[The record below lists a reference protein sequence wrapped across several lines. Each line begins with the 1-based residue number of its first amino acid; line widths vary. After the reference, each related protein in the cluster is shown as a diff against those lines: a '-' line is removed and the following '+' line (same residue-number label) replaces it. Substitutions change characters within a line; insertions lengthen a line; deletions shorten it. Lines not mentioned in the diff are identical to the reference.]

1 MIELKNVARS
11 YKSGHTEEWV
21 LRRIGLTIR
30 EEDFVT
36 IMGPSG
42 AGKSSL
48 LDILALLD
56 DGWKGE
62 YRFGDIAVRTLNRR
76 QRSDRIGG
84 QVSDIPDR
92 CIGAKSMKSHS
103 SRSVVLRL
111 QAVAAILLV
120 QVSLAFAAAPPQS
133 QSAPQNSTASQPA
146 PEAPAPAAVP
156 ASPGTAAASP
166 PTLARQMQQSRL
178 EAGTPQR
185 PFHVELPHSHSP
197 LAPYKPSEAPPLDLT
212 NSPRLQNLIRDGK
225 LYISLRDAI
234 ALAIENNL
242 DLAWF
247 RYNFPIAQTD
257 YARTKAGGSVNGVD
271 TGIVQSST
279 EGGFAG
285 SNTGTAG
292 AGSGS
297 AAAGAGGLVTSTL
310 GAGTAVASF
319 DPYLNFKGF
328 ADHDVTEEGNAFQ
341 NGVLIF
347 KQNTIEALANFSQN
361 FPMGT
366 ALTVNFDG
374 QRFANNSP
382 YEAVNPTLYSN
393 FQVILT
399 QQLLAGFGISTN
411 ERYMH
416 IAKKN
421 LRITDLAFRA
431 QVIATITQVENI
443 YWDLVNAYQDE
454 QVKERSLA
462 FAQRTLDDD
471 RKQLQLQAIPALQVS
486 RDESDVAASE
496 GDLTVSRA
504 TLRLNELLIENAL
517 TKTDDAAIDEMPV
530 VPLDRAGPPDANASR
545 SIDDLIAEAE
555 KNRPD
560 VTQDELAMQ
569 VAEMSLK
576 SIRSELLPSL
586 NVYGFYEGAGI
597 AGPKNPNC
605 GLGTVE
611 CTSDLPTG
619 FGSMFQN
626 TFNYS
631 SPEYQFGMNL
641 SINLRNRVAKA
652 DQFRASLEFRQRQIA
667 FEEQKKS
674 IRFDVRN
681 SLFAFQQAQARV
693 DAATKSR
700 DLAQH
705 TFDVTQQE
713 QQLGA
718 RSSSDTLAAEHDLSI
733 AESLLVAAQTAS
745 EKAKVDIDRATG
757 ETLDQT
763 GVSIDDAKMGVVSHQ
778 PY

>member
-1 MIELKNVARS
+1 M
-11 YKSGHTEEWV
+11 
-21 LRRIGLTIR
+21 
-30 EEDFVT
+30 
-36 IMGPSG
+36 
-42 AGKSSL
+42 
-48 LDILALLD
+48 
-56 DGWKGE
+56 
-62 YRFGDIAVRTLNRR
+62 
-76 QRSDRIGG
+76 
-84 QVSDIPDR
+84 QVN
-92 CIGAKSMKSHS
+92 
-103 SRSVVLRL
+103 L
-111 QAVAAILLV
+111 AVAAE
-120 QVSLAFAAAPPQS
+120 PPQTQPAPANS
-133 QSAPQNSTASQPA
+133 QAQPA
-146 PEAPAPAAVP
+146 PEAPAPATNGVP
-156 ASPGTAAASP
+156 APP
-166 PTLARQMQQSRL
+166 PTLAQQMQQTQL
-178 EAGTPQR
+178 EAITPQR
-185 PFHVELPHSHSP
+185 PFHVDLPHSHNP
-197 LAPYKPSEAPPLDLT
+197 LAPYRPSDAPPLDLT
-212 NSPRLQNLIRDGK
+212 NSPRLENLIRDGK
-225 LYISLRDAI
+225 LYISMRDAI

-242 DLAWF
+242 DLAYF

-257 YARTKAGGSVNGVD
+257 YARTKAGGSVNGVN

-279 EGGFAG
+279 QGGFAA
-285 SNTGTAG
+285 SNTGSAG
-292 AGSGS
+292 ASSGS

-310 GAGTAVASF
+310 GAGTAVSSF

-328 ADHDVTEEGNAFQ
+328 GDHDVTEEGNAFQ
-341 NGVLIF
+341 NGVPIF

-366 ALTVNFDG
+366 GLTVNYEG

-382 YEAVNPTLYSN
+382 HEAINPTLYSN

-421 LRITDLAFRA
+421 LQITDLAFRA

-462 FAQRTLDDD
+462 FAQRTLQDDQ
-471 RKQLQLQAIPALQVS
+471 KQLQLQAIPAMQVDK
-486 RDESDVAASE
+486 DESDVATSE

-504 TLRLNELLIENAL
+504 TLRLNELLIKNAL

-530 VPLDRAGPPDANASR
+530 VPIDRAGPPDPNASK
-545 SIDDLIAEAE
+545 SIDDLIADAE

-560 VTQDELAMQ
+560 VTQEELAMQ

-576 SIRSELLPSL
+576 SIRSELLPTL
-586 NVYGFYEGAGI
+586 NVYGFYAGAGI
-597 AGPKNPNC
+597 AGPANPNC
-605 GLGTVE
+605 NLGAAE
-611 CTSDLPTG
+611 CASDLPTG

-652 DQFRASLEFRQRQIA
+652 DQFRASLEFRQRQIT

-681 SLFAFQQAQARV
+681 SLFALQQAQARV
-693 DAATKSR
+693 DAATKAR

-713 QQLGA
+713 RQLGA
-718 RSSSDTLAAEHDLSI
+718 KSSSDTLAAEHDLSI

-757 ETLDQT
+757 ETLQQT

-778 PY
+778 P

>member
-1 MIELKNVARS
+1 MNFRAS
-11 YKSGHTEEWV
+11 NS
-21 LRRIGLTIR
+21 
-30 EEDFVT
+30 
-36 IMGPSG
+36 
-42 AGKSSL
+42 A
-48 LDILALLD
+48 
-56 DGWKGE
+56 
-62 YRFGDIAVRTLNRR
+62 
-76 QRSDRIGG
+76 
-84 QVSDIPDR
+84 
-92 CIGAKSMKSHS
+92 
-103 SRSVVLRL
+103 VLRL
-111 QAVAAILLV
+111 QAIAAILL
-120 QVSLAFAAAPPQS
+120 LHLNMAFAVEPQQAPAAPDNPQ
-133 QSAPQNSTASQPA
+133 ATQPA
-146 PEAPAPAAVP
+146 PEAPTPASNGAAVP
-156 ASPGTAAASP
+156 P
-166 PTLARQMQQSRL
+166 PTLAQQMQQTQQQ
-178 EAGTPQR
+178 AIAPQR
-185 PFHVELPHSHSP
+185 PFHIDLPHSHNP
-197 LAPYKPSEAPPLDLT
+197 LAPYIPSEAPALDLT

-225 LYISLRDAI
+225 LYISLHDAI

-242 DLAWF
+242 DLAYF

-257 YARTKAGGSVNGVD
+257 YARTKAGGSVNGVN

-279 EGGFAG
+279 QGGFSGGG
-285 SNTGTAG
+285 SSSAG
-292 AGSGS
+292 ASSGS
-297 AAAGAGGLVTSTL
+297 AAGAGGLVTSTL

-328 ADHDVTEEGNAFQ
+328 ADHDVTQEGNAFQ
-341 NGVLIF
+341 NGVPIF
-347 KQNTIEALANFSQN
+347 KQNTIEALANYSQN
-361 FPMGT
+361 FPLGT
-366 ALTVNFDG
+366 GITVNYEG

-382 YEAVNPTLYSN
+382 YEAINPTLYSN
-393 FQVILT
+393 FQFILS

-421 LRITDLAFRA
+421 LQITDLAFRA

-454 QVKERSLA
+454 LVKERSLT
-462 FAQRTLDDD
+462 FAQRTLQDDQ
-471 RKQLQLQAIPALQVS
+471 KQLELRAIPAMQVDK
-486 RDESDVAASE
+486 DESDVATSE

-504 TLRLNELLIENAL
+504 TLRLNELLIKNAL
-517 TKTDDAAIDEMPV
+517 TKTDDEAIDEMPV
-530 VPLDRAGPPDANASR
+530 IPLDRNGAPDPNASK
-545 SIDDLIAEAE
+545 SIDDLITVAE

-560 VTQDELAMQ
+560 VTEDELAMQ
-569 VAEMSLK
+569 VAEASLK
-576 SIRSELLPSL
+576 SIRSELLPTL
-586 NVYGFYEGAGI
+586 NVYGFYAGGGI
-597 AGPKNPNC
+597 AGPKNPTC
-605 GLGTVE
+605 DLGASE

-652 DQFRASLEFRQRQIA
+652 DQFRASLEFRQRQIT

-681 SLFAFQQAQARV
+681 SLFALQQAQARV
-693 DAATKSR
+693 DAATKAR

-718 RSSSDTLAAEHDLSI
+718 KSSSDTLAAQHDLSI
-733 AESLLVAAQTAS
+733 AESLLVAAQTAY

-757 ETLDQT
+757 ETLQQT

-778 PY
+778 P